1 MNWRSTLLLL
11 AAALLAG
18 VFGLIASVALYG
30 PGPLLRGPLGQTV
43 LRDWV
48 RRAQPAPAGL
58 AVSLPGDRVAPFTL
72 PGLGSPARTLPTPG
86 HVTLINYWASW
97 CGPCREEMPLL
108 DAFARDQGPNGVN
121 VVGIALD
128 DRAAAQDYF
137 REGRYGFP
145 SAVEVAGERDSS
157 VRLGNAHGILPY
169 SVLIGADGR
178 LLDTH
183 LGAFDDTRSLNAWA
197 AAAR

>member
-1 MNWRSTLLLL
+1 VNWRSTLLLL

-18 VFGLIASVALYG
+18 AFGLIASVALYG
-30 PGPLLRGPLGQTV
+30 PGPLLRGPLGKTV
-43 LRDWV
+43 LADWL

-58 AVSLPGDRVAPFTL
+58 VISLPGDRVAPFTL
-72 PGLGSPARTLPTPG
+72 PGLGSPPRTLPTLG
-86 HVTLINYWASW
+86 RVTLINYWATW

-108 DAFARDQGPNGVN
+108 DAFARDQGSKGVQ

-128 DRAAAQDYF
+128 DQAAAQNYF
-137 REGRYGFP
+137 REGRYDFP
-145 SAVEVAGERDSS
+145 SVVETAGERDSS
-157 VRLGNAHGILPY
+157 VRLGNTHGILPY

-183 LGAFDDTRSLNAWA
+183 MGAFDDAGSLRSWA
-197 AAAR
+197 ARAR